1 VLVQFHIILHQRR
14 SSPSKHEGATLRKIG
29 AKQYYVDSNTKNS
42 KEPSSKREPRVLEL
56 KWTSLYSTNMT
67 WKQRSTIVNFYHKYF
82 ATYVN
87 KQLKE
92 PFPTFMAY
100 TLNMDVIIYD
110 VYSTF
115 TPDITNMWI
124 LSKMIEDT
132 VVKCKILR

>member
-1 VLVQFHIILHQRR
+1 VWY
-14 SSPSKHEGATLRKIG
+14 SSTLYYTKGEALPSKHEGLLRKKIG
-29 AKQYYVDSNTKNS
+29 AKQYVDSKHKKIVKT
-42 KEPSSKREPRVLEL
+42 KREPRVLEL

-124 LSKMIEDT
+124 LSKM
-132 VVKCKILR
+132 KILWLNARY